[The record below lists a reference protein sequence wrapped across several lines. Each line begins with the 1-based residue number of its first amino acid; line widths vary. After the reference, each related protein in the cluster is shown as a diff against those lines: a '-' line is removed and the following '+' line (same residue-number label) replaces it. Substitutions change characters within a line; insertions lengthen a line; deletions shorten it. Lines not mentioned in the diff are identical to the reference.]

1 MDLEVLRLNSLFAN
15 ERRKISNMERIICLV
30 IGYVFGIF
38 QTGYF
43 YGKTKN
49 IDIRQYGSGNAGTT
63 NTLRTLGWKAGVITF
78 AGDCLKCVLAVW
90 VTRLVFGADH
100 ELLSLLSMYTGAGVV
115 LGHNYPFYMNFKG
128 GKGIAATAGLILTT
142 HPVMFLI
149 VAAIFAGIV
158 FKTRYVSLGSIVIMI
173 VYIIEVFVYG
183 SMGGFQLNPPYLY
196 EVYGV
201 AIFLSVMAI
210 YRHRA
215 NVKRLLAGTE
225 NKFGVINKVK

>member
-1 MDLEVLRLNSLFAN
+1 
-15 ERRKISNMERIICLV
+15 MERFICLV

-49 IDIRQYGSGNAGTT
+49 IDIRQHGSGNAGTT

-78 AGDCLKCVLAVW
+78 VGDCFKCVLAVL

-100 ELLSLLSMYTGAGVV
+100 ELLSLFTMYTGAGVV

-158 FKTRYVSLGSIVIMI
+158 LTTKYVSLGSIVIMI
-173 VYIIEVFVYG
+173 VYIVEVFIYG
-183 SMGGFQLNPPYLY
+183 SMGGFKVNAPHLY
-196 EVYGV
+196 EIYGL
-201 AIFLSVMAI
+201 AIFLAAMAI

-215 NVKRLLAGTE
+215 NVKRLLNGTE